1 MSIDNS
7 KHSIFGASKVAA
19 DIMVQEYGKYF
30 DLNTVCFRCGCL
42 TGENHQ
48 GAKLHGFLSYLVKC
62 IMTNSEYSIYGYKG
76 KQVRDNIHSDDLVS
90 AFIEYHKYPTKGDVY
105 NMGGGRENSLSILEA
120 IDKINHISNR
130 NWKNYSVLSEPRV
143 GDHKWYISDLSKFK
157 TLYPNWKISTT
168 IEDTL
173 KKMVSIYDRNI

>member
-1 MSIDNS
+1 
-7 KHSIFGASKVAA
+7 
-19 DIMVQEYGKYF
+19 
-30 DLNTVCFRCGCL
+30 
-42 TGENHQ
+42 
-48 GAKLHGFLSYLVKC
+48 
-62 IMTNSEYSIYGYKG
+62 
-76 KQVRDNIHSDDLVS
+76 
-90 AFIEYHKYPTKGDVY
+90 
-105 NMGGGRENSLSILEA
+105 MGGGRENSLSILEA